1 MFTGNNTV
9 QEIISTVEK
18 LNSSEQQALL
28 KNIRLF
34 ELKVRA
40 LKMNKTIKKGK
51 KPSIAE
57 VAAIVRKVRKENA
70 RSKAR

>member
-1 MFTGNNTV
+1 MFTGSNTI

-18 LNSSEQQALL
+18 LDAREQQALL

-40 LKMNKTIKKGK
+40 LKMNKTVKKGK

-70 RSKAR
+70 RSKAG

>member
-9 QEIISTVEK
+9 REIVSTVEK
-18 LNSSEQQALL
+18 LDASEQRALL

-40 LKMNKTIKKGK
+40 LKLNKTIKKGK
-51 KPSIAE
+51 KPSVAE
-57 VAAIVRKVRKENA
+57 IAAIVRKVRKENA
-70 RSKAR
+70 RGKA